1 MSPGVWNE
9 KLKAEQEKI
18 SEQNKTRV
26 TSTLGGVSYI
36 FWALKVSAWSEKGSK
51 VC

>member
-26 TSTLGGVSYI
+26 TSTLDGVSYI
-36 FWALKVSAWSEKGSK
+36 FRVLKVSAWSEKGSK